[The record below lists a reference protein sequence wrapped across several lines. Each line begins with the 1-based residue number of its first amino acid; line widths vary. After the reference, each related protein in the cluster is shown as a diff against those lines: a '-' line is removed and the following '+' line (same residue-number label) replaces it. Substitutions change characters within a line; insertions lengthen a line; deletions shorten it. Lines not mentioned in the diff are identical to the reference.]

1 MNALGE
7 AALFPKLEFPVE
19 TEPEPQT
26 CCGMAASWPKGSLL
40 IFAADFF
47 ERFVFYG
54 IKVTLALYFMKTIG
68 ADPVTSTLVLQTFL
82 FGSYVFPFLGAILAD
97 SFLGKFPTIICM
109 SIAYIVGLCVL
120 TYSSMKPMGSP
131 YHPNLDFFGLFLI
144 AVGSGGVK
152 PCLTTFGADQFKP
165 SHVSMISTYFAL
177 FYLLV
182 SLGGVFSTLF
192 VPVFGIIPCLNQN
205 SCYPFAFGLF
215 ALLILISVAAFGAG
229 MCLYTPSNPTENVVL
244 RVLDVIKIGPNRDYW
259 IDHYLDVHDCSKS
272 LECIQASRGRPT
284 GASPNCPHAKFL
296 DEIKAMIRLIIIL
309 IPIVFFW
316 ALYEQQSNLWLIQAS
331 SMEPHISQMTVILPN
346 RMFLVEIGMLVL
358 LIPFFQCM
366 VFPYLG
372 MCGVRITY
380 LRRMI
385 IGGFFAVMAFGFSA
399 VIQMGLSQT
408 MPTPPNSGNAV
419 LSVVNIFPSG
429 CNAMIADIPGYATPA
444 VIPGGKSLIDN
455 PLLMQRQVY
464 HIPIEEETRIT
475 VGIKLNGQVILNIV
489 FTVFIFSSCSGH
501 SLIRHSITAV
511 PGSAYYLVIGPQGV
525 FSNEAIFQ
533 KPTEGKGLN
542 TISVNLAIP
551 CKFLP
556 QNIKSWG
563 ACAGLNSE
571 IEALNAYSGALA
583 VCRQDPNVTACNPM
597 DPSGYYEWPAE
608 SWTNQILRAFPPVG
622 DNPQGRAHFTFYPPT
637 ARLGSGEFQV
647 FYVQKLANPTTS
659 ETTTNY
665 EPVKGAEFKIDG
677 IGGVYTLIVGISGSV
692 LDDSAN
698 NVALL
703 HQIQPQNFMSI
714 IVQFPQYFL
723 MTVAEILFSITGLEL
738 FYTQAPPSMRTIAQA
753 FWFFAIGLGNLL
765 AFFLST
771 IHLFSDL
778 VVGLLMIAAGLLFT
792 TIALFILSLLYF
804 RYTNFTSIEDD
815 RERLLRSEL
824 GLDNEAFK
832 NSGNTFV
839 TRL

>member
-19 TEPEPQT
+19 TEPEPQ
-26 CCGMAASWPKGSLL
+26 P
-40 IFAADFF
+40 IFF

-97 SFLGKFPTIICM
+97 GFLGKFSTIVCM

-131 YHPNLDFFGLFLI
+131 YHPNLDFFGLFLV

-165 SHVSMISTYFAL
+165 NYVSMISTYFAL

-182 SLGGVFSTLF
+182 NLGV
-192 VPVFGIIPCLNQN
+192 IPCLNQN

-244 RVLDVIKIGPNRDYW
+244 RVLDVVK
-259 IDHYLDVHDCSKS
+259 
-272 LECIQASRGRPT
+272 CIQASRGRPT

-296 DEIKAMIRLIIIL
+296 DEIKAMIRLIIML

-331 SMEPHISQMTVILPN
+331 SMEPHISQTTAILPN
-346 RMFLVEIGMLVL
+346 RMFLVEAAI
-358 LIPFFQCM
+358 
-366 VFPYLG
+366 
-372 MCGVRITY
+372 
-380 LRRMI
+380 
-385 IGGFFAVMAFGFSA
+385 A

-408 MPTPPNSGNAV
+408 MPTAPNSGSTV
-419 LSVVNIFPSG
+419 LSVINIFPSG
-429 CNAMIADIPGYATPA
+429 CNVMVADVPGYATPA
-444 VIPGGKSLIDN
+444 VVPGGKSLIDN

-464 HIPIEEETRIT
+464 HIPVDEETKIT
-475 VGIKLNGQVILNIV
+475 VGIKLNGQFV
-489 FTVFIFSSCSGH
+489 FC
-501 SLIRHSITAV
+501 
-511 PGSAYYLVIGPQGV
+511 
-525 FSNEAIFQ
+525 NEAIFQ
-533 KPTEGKGLN
+533 KPTEGKGMN

-563 ACAGLNSE
+563 ACAGLNNE
-571 IEALNAYSGALA
+571 IEALNTYSGALA

-597 DPSGYYEWPAE
+597 DPSILSGYYEWPAE
-608 SWTNQILRAFPPVG
+608 SWTNQMLRAFPPVG

-665 EPVKGAEFKIDG
+665 EPVKGAEFKING

-692 LDDSAN
+692 LDDSTN
-698 NVALL
+698 NLALL

-771 IHLFSDL
+771 VHLSSDL
-778 VVGLLMIAAGLLFT
+778 VCEFNNSRVVGLLMIAAGLLFT

-804 RYTNFTSIEDD
+804 RYTNFTSVEDD

-824 GLDNEAFK
+824 GLDNDAFK